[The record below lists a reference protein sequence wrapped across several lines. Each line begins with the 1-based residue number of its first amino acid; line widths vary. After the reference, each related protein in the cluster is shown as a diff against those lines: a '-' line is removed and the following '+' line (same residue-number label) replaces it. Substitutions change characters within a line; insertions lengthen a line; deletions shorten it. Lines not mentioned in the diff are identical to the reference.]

1 MSKKMIALVVAL
13 CLLVAALAVAYFV
26 FKPKGTE
33 GNKSFT
39 VEVVHKDGTTKKFQ
53 LKSDAEFL
61 NEALEKE
68 GLVKYFDGQP
78 GYIKTVDGED
88 AIYEDG
94 GYFWALYVNGETA
107 QKGVTETPIV
117 DGSTYTLK
125 NTNEMLY

>member
-1 MSKKMIALVVAL
+1 MIALVVAL

-33 GNKSFT
+33 GSKSFT
-39 VEVVHKDGTTKKFQ
+39 VEVIHKDGTTKKFE

-68 GLVKYFDGQP
+68 GLVAYFEGQP

-88 AIYEDG
+88 AIYEEG
-94 GYFWALYVNGETA
+94 GYFWAFYVNGQTA
-107 QKGVTETPIV
+107 IKGVTETPIV
-117 DGSTYTLK
+117 DGETYTFK

>member
-33 GNKSFT
+33 GSKSFT
-39 VEVVHKDGTTKKFQ
+39 LEVIHKDGTKKTLE

-61 NEALEKE
+61 NEALEAE
-68 GLVKYFDGQP
+68 ELVKYFDGQP

>member
-26 FKPKGTE
+26 FKPKGTD
-33 GNKSFT
+33 GTKSFT
-39 VEVVHKDGTTKKFQ
+39 VEVIHKDGTTKKFQ
-53 LKSDAEFL
+53 LKSDGEFL

-78 GYIKTVDGED
+78 GYIKTIDGED

-94 GYFWALYVNGETA
+94 GYFWAFYVNGETA
-107 QKGVTETPIV
+107 QKGVLETPIV
-117 DGSTYTLK
+117 DGATYTFK
-125 NTNEMLY
+125 NTNEMIF

>member
-33 GNKSFT
+33 GSKSFT
-39 VEVVHKDGTTKKFQ
+39 VEVIHKNGTTKKFE

-61 NEALEKE
+61 NTALEKE
-68 GLVKYFDGQP
+68 KLVQYFDGQP

-88 AIYEDG
+88 AIYEEG
-94 GYFWALYVNGETA
+94 GYFWAFYVNDETA
-107 QKGVTETPIV
+107 IKGVNETPIT
-117 DGSTYTLK
+117 DGAVYTLK
-125 NTNEMLY
+125 NTNEMIY